1 MLSTLGLP
9 FPHTPPALTAPHTP
23 PLPCSSMSEPTWPP
37 PGHYAVFRSC
47 QSDRVLISQSRPG
60 KMSRSH
66 RDNSCFV
73 AAHFPRNRNLA
84 NPNLAN
90 LNPGAL
96 LATGARHPRTAR
108 AALHAAAS
116 PTTFLAKAG
125 TRAVRNVTWPH
136 GRTCPWRLPSHAPA
150 PPHATRPAQA
160 RHTGNV
166 GVMINMS
173 TQPIGIICR
182 IRYST
187 NADPRCWKA
196 PPLPHTPHTPPL
208 QHTDASIRLESM
220 RPLGQ

>member
-90 LNPGAL
+90 PNPGAL

-125 TRAVRNVTWPH
+125 RGEGITSDPERRSSKV
-136 GRTCPWRLPSHAPA
+136 GRRGGRIHADDVELPA
-150 PPHATRPAQA
+150 PKTGQTAFYDRATSLL
-160 RHTGNV
+160 G
-166 GVMINMS
+166 S
-173 TQPIGIICR
+173 
-182 IRYST
+182 SS
-187 NADPRCWKA
+187 KA
-196 PPLPHTPHTPPL
+196 LR
-208 QHTDASIRLESM
+208 S
-220 RPLGQ
+220 